1 MADTPPSPEP
11 SEPSPPPAP
20 ARRSWRSHP
29 MAKRLPLL
37 LLVLLGLWLWQSSG
51 TPERELT
58 FQLTGAGWST
68 TQALDLQ
75 VLAEDGNVLKREER
89 FFASGPPPEVTFK
102 VDLPEGTWRARLFV
116 KQEGRDNRLR
126 LDESLVVGEERYIV
140 RQLQLPPA
148 GR

>member
-1 MADTPPSPEP
+1 MADTPPPEP
-11 SEPSPPPAP
+11 S

-37 LLVLLGLWLWQSSG
+37 LLLALGLWLWETSG
-51 TPERELT
+51 TPEREVT
-58 FQLTGAGWST
+58 FQFSGPGWST
-68 TQALDLQ
+68 VRALDLQ

-89 FFASGPPPEVTFK
+89 FFASGPPAEVTFK
-102 VDLPEGTWRARLFV
+102 VDLPEGTWRARLYV
-116 KQEGRDNRLR
+116 KQEGREQRLR
-126 LDESLVVGEERYIV
+126 LEESLQVGEDRYIV